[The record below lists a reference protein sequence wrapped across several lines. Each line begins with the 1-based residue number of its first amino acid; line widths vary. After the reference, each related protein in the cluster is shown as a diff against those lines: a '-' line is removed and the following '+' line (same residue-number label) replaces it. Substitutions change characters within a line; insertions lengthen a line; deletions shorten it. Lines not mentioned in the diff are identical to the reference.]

1 MDGLVKMMMGAGVA
15 AGGEEG
21 DLLDKMMMGNEVMGT
36 FGHDDEEGVA
46 SDLR

>member
-1 MDGLVKMMMGAGVA
+1 MDGLIKMMMGAGVA
-15 AGGEEG
+15 AGGGGG
-21 DLLDKMMMGNEVMGT
+21 DLLDKMMMGKEALGR